1 MFSKIFSAIVRI
13 ITITVILFVIAFL
26 GLKFTGHTPFIVL
39 SSSMEPTIQTG
50 SIAFINTHDKDN
62 LQVGDI
68 ITYVLK
74 QDSKVGTGNNNSV
87 NASAGKTVTH
97 RIVGINGNELV
108 MKGDANDTAD
118 FVTIKKSQVIGRYM
132 FQVPK
137 IGYLLSADKRILWFV
152 LIGVLVLLNI
162 AASFLIKHEEDKELE
177 RAAET
182 KNNTTKL
189 NNEIKDKLKNES
201 IKNSEG
207 QLEDKPEQITDEITE
222 EISLI
227 DDKEIDDIDDQLEIK
242 EITV

>member
-97 RIVGINGNELV
+97 RIVGIDGNELV

-118 FVTIKKSQVIGRYM
+118 FVTIKKSQVLGRYM

-177 RAAET
+177 RTAEA
-182 KNNTTKL
+182 KNNTKL
-189 NNEIKDKLKNES
+189 NDEIEDELENKS

-207 QLEDKPEQITDEITE
+207 QLEDKSKQITDEITE